1 MKTLLILFLFCT
13 SFGFVSAQTWTG
25 TTNTSWDTPS
35 NWSSGTVP
43 TAASNI
49 TIPASLTN
57 YPVLQTDVTI
67 NGILMAAGSSLDF
80 NGKKLTVSTN
90 SGFYNNISG
99 ATFNNSLNGTDIVL
113 EINTGTGGYT
123 TTFNSNTIN
132 DNITFNLSNS
142 NSFDEG
148 TSSPKSIYNGNT
160 IFNIAGSMNFVYS
173 QSVKSENNG
182 NLTFNRSVAGNTTLF
197 NSGGI
202 VTGNFSYTNLTSGT
216 SVLGNYANRTAI
228 GGKVDINVNNTSTS
242 GFGLYRLVNQTAGGI
257 ISVQNTLG
265 FTVSSDTLVV
275 SSLTISGYRGSAY
288 AAFNNNKISENLNIS
303 DDISYTGGYDTKV
316 SHNEIGGVSTFTV
329 NGTNTFFEANETNSQ
344 NVFGG
349 NVSYLSTSTATLD
362 IGNQGKSSYGGNVN
376 ITRSGPGLTVVF
388 GKGASIAGN
397 FSYTNPTSGT
407 SNLGQS
413 NNKTSIGGTVN
424 ININNSTTSFFT
436 LSRFVNLT
444 PGGNV
449 SVQNTIGFSISSD
462 TLLVNAFSVT
472 GFRGSN
478 YSSFNNNKISGD
490 LTISDDASY
499 SGGYDTKILHNEI
512 GGNSIFTS
520 NGSNAFNEASETN
533 SQNIFNGNVTY
544 TVNGSG
550 ALNVGNQE
558 KSTYGGNVS
567 ISRTAA
573 GSSFI
578 FGKGAN
584 IAGNFSFN
592 NSTSGLS
599 SLGHIN
605 HKTAIAG
612 TVNITIANMAMSQF
626 GLKRF
631 VNQTAGGTVSISNTQ
646 AFDVFN
652 DTLLVNSLSILNYGG
667 NGYAQ
672 FYNNKISGDLFL
684 TSDASYSGGYN
695 TGIANNEIG
704 GDVIFTNTGFNEMND
719 AIGINVGNKYFGNVT
734 YHKIGGNI
742 NVATNSENEYGK
754 GITFNST
761 GGININKVK
770 FISATDG
777 ILEQLGTQ
785 TMVIPNIKLEKIG
798 LGKITLNSPLTVGT
812 TIAFTSGYINA
823 SLTKELIFP
832 DNISYTGASD
842 ASYVVGQVI
851 KRGDDAFIFPVG
863 GGGKLAKISISA
875 PANVTDEFRAVY
887 YDLAPGNPTQK
898 EISIDHISP
907 NETWLL
913 VRAVG
918 TSNVLVTLSWETA
931 RSGIIDTPGDLR
943 IVAFEV
949 DTWINKGNGGNTG
962 TNLSGEIVS
971 AAAISSFGLFT
982 LASVNTTN
990 SFLPIFE
997 TINTGLWHVGNTWIA
1012 PNNPIAP
1019 TAKKIAKINSTHTVS
1034 ISNSGN
1040 NIKTVQMNGGV
1051 INLNGG
1057 TLEIKNQ

>member
-1 MKTLLILFLFCT
+1 MKTLLIFLILTASIPSVF
-13 SFGFVSAQTWTG
+13 AQTWTG
-25 TTNTSWDTPS
+25 TTNTSWDVPT
-35 NWSSGTVP
+35 NWNSGTVP
-43 TAASNI
+43 TTSSNI

-57 YPVLQTDVTI
+57 YPVLHTNVTI
-67 NGILMAAGSSLDF
+67 NGITMVPGSSLDF
-80 NGKKLTVSTN
+80 NGKKLSVITN
-90 SGFYNNISG
+90 SGVYNDISG
-99 ATFNNSLNGTDIVL
+99 AILNNSLSGTDIVL
-113 EINTGTGGYT
+113 EINTGTGGYH
-123 TTFNSNTIN
+123 TTFNSNTVN
-132 DNITFNLSNS
+132 DNITFDLSNS
-142 NSFDEG
+142 NAFNEG
-148 TSSPKSIYNGNT
+148 IAGLKNIYNGHT
-160 IFNIAGSMNFVYS
+160 TFNINGSMTFVYAHV
-173 QSVKSENNG
+173 VKSENNG
-182 NLTFNRSVAGNTTLF
+182 NLVFNRTIDGSTSMFNAGGLV
-197 NSGGI
+197 S
-202 VTGNFSYTNLTSGT
+202 GNFSYTNLTSGT
-216 SVLGNYANRTAI
+216 SSLGHAANRTAI
-228 GGKVDINVNNTSTS
+228 GGKVDIAINNLSTS
-242 GFGLYRLVNQTAGGI
+242 SFVLYRIINQTSGGAV
-257 ISVQNTLG
+257 SVQNTLG
-265 FTVSSDTLVV
+265 FTVSSDTLLVN
-275 SSLTISGYRGSAY
+275 SFSISGYRGSAY
-288 AAFNNNKISENLNIS
+288 AAFDNNKISGNLNIS

-344 NVFGG
+344 NVFAG
-349 NVSYLSTSTATLD
+349 NVSYSSTSTATLD
-362 IGNQGKSSYGGNVN
+362 IGNQGKSTYGGNVN
-376 ITRSGPGLTVVF
+376 ITRSGPGLTVIF

-413 NNKTSIGGTVN
+413 NNKTSIGGTIN

-436 LSRFVNLT
+436 LNRFVNLT
-444 PGGNV
+444 TGGNV
-449 SVQNTIGFSISSD
+449 SVQNTIGFSVSSD
-462 TLLVNAFSVT
+462 TLLVTSFTIT

-478 YSSFNNNKISGD
+478 YSGFNNNKIFGD

-512 GGNSIFTS
+512 GGNTIFTS

-544 TVNGSG
+544 TVNGPG

-567 ISRTAA
+567 ISRTAG
-573 GSSFI
+573 GSTII

-592 NSTSGLS
+592 NSTTGLS
-599 SLGHIN
+599 KLGQIN
-605 HKTAIAG
+605 YKTAIAG
-612 TVNITIANMAMSQF
+612 TVNITIANVTPSQF
-626 GLKRF
+626 GLYRF
-631 VNQTAGGTVSISNTQ
+631 VNQTAGGTISISNTQ

-667 NGYAQ
+667 NFYAQ

-684 TSDASYSGGYN
+684 TSDASYGGGYT

-704 GDVIFTNTGFNEMND
+704 GDVIFTNKGSNEMND
-719 AIGINVGNKYFGNVT
+719 AVGPNVANRYFGNVT

-785 TMVIPNIKLEKIG
+785 TIVIPNIKLEKIG

-812 TIAFTSGYINA
+812 TIAFISGYINA

-875 PANVTDEFRAVY
+875 PANVMDEFRAVY
-887 YDLAPGNPTQK
+887 YDLTIGNPIQN
-898 EISIDHISP
+898 EMSIDHIST

-913 VRAVG
+913 VRAAG
-918 TSNVLVTLSWETA
+918 TSNVSVTLGWETA
-931 RSGIIDTPGDLR
+931 GSGIIDTPADLR

-949 DTWINKGNGGNTG
+949 DTWINKGNGGTTG

-971 AAAISSFGLFT
+971 AAGISSFGLFT
-982 LASVNTTN
+982 LASVNSTN

-997 TINTGLWHVGNTWIA
+997 SINTGFWNVGSTWIA
-1012 PNNPIAP
+1012 PSNPVVP
-1019 TAKKIAKINSTHTVS
+1019 SNKKIAKINSTHVVT
-1034 ISNSGN
+1034 IPTTGN
-1040 NIKTVQMNGGV
+1040 QIKTIEMNGGS
-1051 INLNGG
+1051 ININGG